1 MCWICF
7 RHLLCYSCLQY
18 SLSWMSWWHNHN
30 SVQNQILTETCRDRV
45 VKLWFW
51 TSSQTQYENSLR
63 ACILPSSSVRA
74 CMCVCPLIVT
84 LDCSKTATYWDGVGT
99 AVAQAAYV
107 MRHFFSLSLSPS
119 ISVCLHSE
127 KIRWCRNAWD
137 YREAWLRV
145 YVAPQAVDGKR
156 WDLHVRLDARS
167 VVFVWNR
174 EGCAKLHIFRI
185 N

>member
-1 MCWICF
+1 M
-7 RHLLCYSCLQY
+7 R
-18 SLSWMSWWHNHN
+18 
-30 SVQNQILTETCRDRV
+30 
-45 VKLWFW
+45 
-51 TSSQTQYENSLR
+51 
-63 ACILPSSSVRA
+63 
-74 CMCVCPLIVT
+74 VCPLIVT

-107 MRHFFSLSLSPS
+107 MRHFFLSLTFPS

-156 WDLHVRLDARS
+156 
-167 VVFVWNR
+167 
-174 EGCAKLHIFRI
+174 
-185 N
+185 

>member
-1 MCWICF
+1 
-7 RHLLCYSCLQY
+7 
-18 SLSWMSWWHNHN
+18 MSWHNHN
-30 SVQNQILTETCRDRV
+30 SRPGVGNWNSGSEQI
-45 VKLWFW
+45 VKHSIKTVCVPAHNPAALCLCVF
-51 TSSQTQYENSLR
+51 
-63 ACILPSSSVRA
+63 
-74 CMCVCPLIVT
+74 VCPLIVT

-145 YVAPQAVDGKR
+145 CCSPGCGWER
-156 WDLHVRLDARS
+156 MRS
-167 VVFVWNR
+167 VQGRMCEIPYFQNQVVS
-174 EGCAKLHIFRI
+174 GLHEILV